1 VYSLGCVLYEM
12 LIGEPPGMWVTADS
26 VQRGTFTDLPERHRA
41 PMRDVER
48 PVERALVR
56 ALAIR
61 AHDRFDAVSAFLL
74 ALRADAGA
82 VRRYSDSE
90 VEEIVRQAADEQ
102 AAHPTEQGM
111 SLRTVQQ
118 IADDVGISA
127 ERVQRAARKLE
138 FRDPVQPPAQSGAAV
153 TWLGGSTLIACER
166 VVDGEVA
173 ETGYE
178 EIVEEAQATLSSVGQ
193 AARFGRT
200 LTWSMARSGSGGG
213 RAVQIRVVTRGG
225 QTRIYVQERLGDLAG
240 GLFGGIVGGGGGGG
254 LGPILGVGIGA
265 LGAGPEIALV
275 AAGWVG
281 GMYALA
287 RTIYRAVWRSR
298 RTELEELSDRL
309 AAIAGESGRGRLEG
323 G

>member
-127 ERVQRAARKLE
+127 ERVQCRFAPCSRLPMTSA
-138 FRDPVQPPAQSGAAV
+138 FRP
-153 TWLGGSTLIACER
+153 
-166 VVDGEVA
+166 
-173 ETGYE
+173 
-178 EIVEEAQATLSSVGQ
+178 
-193 AARFGRT
+193 
-200 LTWSMARSGSGGG
+200 SGSNER
-213 RAVQIRVVTRGG
+213 RASWSFATRSSPLPSPV
-225 QTRIYVQERLGDLAG
+225 R
-240 GLFGGIVGGGGGGG
+240 
-254 LGPILGVGIGA
+254 
-265 LGAGPEIALV
+265 
-275 AAGWVG
+275 
-281 GMYALA
+281 
-287 RTIYRAVWRSR
+287 RSR
-298 RTELEELSDRL
+298 GWAVRR
-309 AAIAGESGRGRLEG
+309 
-323 G
+323 